1 MDLDCQGGET
11 APVNKRK
18 WEESLKREGKPRGL
32 LDQLAVLSCFT
43 GKEFVHVCVCPRVLS
58 TGGLHGTSFSS

>member
-32 LDQLAVLSCFT
+32 LDQLAVLSCFI
-43 GKEFVHVCVCPRVLS
+43 GKEFVHVCVFVCVY
-58 TGGLHGTSFSS
+58 